1 MMNLALSSSSKSTN
15 NSTTTMTATTTSRA
29 TTTTTTTT
37 SGSSSCRNNNRER
50 SDSNDNKLTNNA
62 NNGVAVSSIAALLVA
77 LLLLLLLVFVG
88 TAAAAAATA
97 KATTTKETTPTTTS
111 EATELHRQRRE
122 EETRRLATTA
132 SRRRRRRRRRLSSSW
147 SSSSPSSSGLAVAA
161 AAADAAAAAADDDDN
176 NDDDIYSNSNTVAE
190 STRRRTVDAGIDVD
204 VDDNKNE
211 IDLSE
216 QRIYHGRSSRR
227 GEFPFFVLANGC
239 GGTLVWQDV
248 VVTAAH
254 CYGPF
259 RRDAVVF
266 VGAVAYASDAHG
278 AERRV
283 VRQFVKHPSSD
294 LAVVLLKTSS
304 RKRTAVLNRND
315 AYPRGNQKLRVVGF
329 GRTQNSG
336 RSSRLQQTFVSA
348 VPTRACKQRYWSTLK
363 PAYEF
368 CASQKYSATWYVVVV
383 VAN

>member
-161 AAADAAAAAADDDDN
+161 AAADDDN

-227 GEFPFFVLANGC
+227 GEYPFFVLANGC

-259 RRDAVVF
+259 RPNAVVF